1 MTALPK
7 AIRKALQLIDAHYH
21 EALTLDAVAGRAG
34 LSRYHF
40 SRLFKACTG
49 AAFKTYLNRQRIEA
63 AKRRMQAEGLNVSE
77 AAFRV
82 GFSDLSHFSRQ
93 FKRLEGVPP
102 SVFRK
107 GLPDRD
113 RVVPPL

>member
-49 AAFKTYLNRQRIEA
+49 AAFKTYLNRRRIEA
-63 AKRRMQAEGLNVSE
+63 AKRLMQAEGLNVSE